1 MTKKD
6 ILINRGSITAKNGF
20 KNESFVV
27 NEFNNWEDS
36 NLSKLWL
43 QAMDYNLDEI
53 ETVKAIKV
61 KGSYKADVQVEI
73 KIEIKLK
80 NITDIQNLQVK
91 LVSNPKGFNQI
102 DKRWLKKYNELWNIP
117 NDIYKL
123 LQYFT
128 GEIKPKITNPRDD
141 RRMFADEFTID
152 EQTLLVDFF
161 TDNKTLIIN
170 DILKGRGKLS
180 AEWMLVILKLKD
192 TNMFDWALEPINK
205 VLNHFGNGFV
215 SITPRG
221 SFKIGRITIQRK
233 GGDNG
238 RETANMLQFKINP
251 AELVDK
257 SSNKR
262 LLGNE
267 S

>member
-6 ILINRGSITAKNGF
+6 ILINRGSVTAKNGF

-27 NEFNNWEDS
+27 DEFNNWEDS
-36 NLSKLWL
+36 HLSKMWL
-43 QAMDYNLDEI
+43 QAMDYNFEEI
-53 ETVKAIKV
+53 ERVKATKV
-61 KGSYKADVQVEI
+61 KGSYKADIQVEI
-73 KIEIKLK
+73 RIEIKLK

-102 DKRWLKKYNELWNIP
+102 DKRWLKNYNELWNIP
-117 NDIYKL
+117 NDIYNL

-128 GEIKPKITNPRDD
+128 GEKKPKINNPRDK
-141 RRMFADEFTID
+141 RRMFADEFSIN
-152 EQTLLVDFF
+152 EQKLLLNFF
-161 TDNKTLIIN
+161 QDNKTLIVN

-192 TNMFDWALEPINK
+192 TSVIDWALEPINK
-205 VLNHFGNGFV
+205 VLNHFGNGIV
-215 SITPRG
+215 SMTPRG
-221 SFKIGRITIQRK
+221 SFKIGKITIQRK

-257 SSNKR
+257 SSNKT
-262 LLGNE
+262 
-267 S
+267 